1 MIDAKITRGWDADDL
16 RHADVDWGDEIEP
29 PRKRKPWTPLDFP
42 PQLRWGV
49 RRGASIAERPKGTN
63 GKRLC
68 GWCDHDLPKYRRSW
82 CSDQCAEK
90 FQRVWSW
97 GALREYIIGRDV
109 VCQRCGSD
117 WAGWLRTKPTGMYSR
132 DPRDR
137 NQCLLERA
145 PWQVDH
151 IFPVK
156 DGGTDDP
163 ENLRLLCN
171 GCHIAVGYEQRGARA
186 KPRNCQNEP
195 PFPGELAG
203 VMCLLADPDL
213 VCHPRDFR
221 CYLEAPHRWEDCAKC
236 YSLHSFGHDSRSNN
250 DPTQPPKLQVH
261 RPGA

>member
-163 ENLRLLCN
+163 ENLRLLL
-171 GCHIAVGYEQRGARA
+171 QW
-186 KPRNCQNEP
+186 
-195 PFPGELAG
+195 L
-203 VMCLLADPDL
+203 
-213 VCHPRDFR
+213 
-221 CYLEAPHRWEDCAKC
+221 PHRGGLRTTWSSSETAQLSERTAVPGRARRRDV
-236 YSLHSFGHDSRSNN
+236 SPRGSRSRLS
-250 DPTQPPKLQVH
+250 PARFPLLPRGSAPMGGL
-261 RPGA
+261 R